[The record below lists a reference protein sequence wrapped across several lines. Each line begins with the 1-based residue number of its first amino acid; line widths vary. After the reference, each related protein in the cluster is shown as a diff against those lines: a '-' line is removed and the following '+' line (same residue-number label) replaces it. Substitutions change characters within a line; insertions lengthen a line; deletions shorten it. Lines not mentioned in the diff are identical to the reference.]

1 MQIKIEIDVKPE
13 ELRRFLGLPDVAGL
27 QDDVVRFLREKVS
40 AAGDTFDP
48 AAVLQGSLDLIRR
61 NPTWKLLRGA
71 MGRDRDDA
79 DDVDADVLLEPETPA
94 PKKSRRTR
102 TSATAEKKTGAKKSR
117 RAKPAVTT
125 PQS

>member
-27 QDDVVRFLREKVS
+27 QDDVVRFLREKVG
-40 AAGDTFDP
+40 AASDNFDP

-71 MGRDRDDA
+71 MGRDRDGSEEEIEVEVA
-79 DDVDADVLLEPETPA
+79 PA
-94 PKKSRRTR
+94 KKPRAPRKKSAAAKKPRR
-102 TSATAEKKTGAKKSR
+102 AKKTGDS
-117 RAKPAVTT
+117 
-125 PQS
+125 SSS